1 MVVTCMMTL
10 VTKIGPEHQ
19 KGTITGIFR
28 SLGALARASGPI
40 VASAGNSNI
49 VDRSLVFCARVY
61 ICIYILLISILIF
74 NF

>member
-40 VASAGNSNI
+40 VASAGNYTI
-49 VDRSLVFCARVY
+49 VDRSLLFARVVCVY
-61 ICIYILLISILIF
+61 IYIF
-74 NF
+74 Y